1 MIKKHSL
8 LILLLVSANLFS
20 QEIYF
25 KTGKNYTNYSYKDTN
40 DQSNSDNQ
48 RGTGSFY
55 EVGFVKP
62 TGINKFFYEYGISFN
77 EYNAIGS
84 NTADSYRW
92 ESHYLGIHG
101 GLSYSLLTN
110 KNKPKKKFDIIAR
123 IGLNASTLVYGK
135 QEINGIY
142 YNLMKQKEFSG
153 ILLEPSLG
161 LAAKY
166 AFSSFGAMSFGYNLS
181 RSINI
186 TNTTNEKLSFIT
198 NQLEL
203 GLYFNIN

>member
-8 LILLLVSANLFS
+8 LFLLLVSANLFS

-25 KTGKNYTNYSYKDTN
+25 NTGKNYTKYSYKDTN
-40 DQSNSDNQ
+40 DQSNSDIQ
-48 RGTGSFY
+48 KGTGSFY

-62 TGINKFFYEYGISFN
+62 TRIKNFFYEYGVSFN

-101 GLSYSLLTN
+101 GLSYSLLAN
-110 KNKPKKKFDIIAR
+110 KTKPKRKFDILAG

-135 QEINGIY
+135 QEINGTY
-142 YNLMKQKEFSG
+142 YSLMKQKEFSG
-153 ILLEPSLG
+153 IILEPSIG

-166 AFSSFGAMSFGYNLS
+166 AFSSSGAISLGYNFS
-181 RSINI
+181 HSINI
-186 TNTTNEKLSFIT
+186 TNTSEEKLSFRT

-203 GLYFNIN
+203 GLCFKIN